1 MRSSAG
7 SSAVRDATRGTVAL
21 VVAPRHHHYFDFADY
36 LRVED
41 DSDIKHEFADGQ
53 VWAMSGGSPEHAR
66 IIANV
71 AMLLNMALGSR
82 RCAVFSSEL
91 RIRVRSANR
100 ATYPD
105 ASVICDRVELDPEDP
120 RGHTALNPT
129 LLVEVLSPS
138 TAAYDQGEKL
148 DYCKQIPSL
157 QEVMLVHHDARLV
170 VVWRRTGGSWIS
182 FELTE
187 VVELRSIDCKL
198 PVADIYR
205 DQLA

>member
-1 MRSSAG
+1 
-7 SSAVRDATRGTVAL
+7 VRA
-21 VVAPRHHHYFDFADY
+21 VVAWYGQ
-36 LRVED
+36 
-41 DSDIKHEFADGQ
+41 FADGQ

-71 AMLLNMALGSR
+71 STLLSIALGAR

-91 RIRVRSANR
+91 RIRVRSVNR

-105 ASVICDRVELDPEDP
+105 VSVICDRIDLDPEDP

-129 LLVEVLSPS
+129 VLIEVLSPS
-138 TAAYDQGEKL
+138 TAEYDQREKL
-148 DYCKQIPSL
+148 DYYKQIPSL
-157 QEVMLVHHDARLV
+157 QEVMLVHHDARRV
-170 VVWRRTGGSWIS
+170 VVWRRTGSSWSS
-182 FELTE
+182 FDLTD

-198 PVADIYR
+198 AVADIYR